1 MRDALIIVAS
11 VVMTI
16 LLVLDTTNASGCYVP
31 QGTISS
37 RTVTKDY
44 NCTLPFLYQNS
55 TTVLTFDYTP
65 LISEATPAGLNSA
78 QKNLYADLRWCS
90 YSPGFAYKT
99 SDPSIRNKWGIV
111 SCDES
116 AVFPTAQPT
125 SQPTTSSPTSAPTTV
140 SPTQAPTEEPTTSI
154 PTSVP
159 TRTPSK
165 SPTRSPVTLVP
176 TGSPSKHPSKSPT
189 TSYPSASP
197 TTPPTESPIT
207 VQPTSSPITVQ
218 PTSSPMTVQPTS
230 SPILRVTSSPSSDQK
245 PATSNEDL
253 SSSVM
258 GLSIG
263 TVVGVAAIGGGIT
276 YLLVRYKRKQ
286 EPQLGKPENELQMAN
301 ILHVDHTEFPRYKF

>member
-1 MRDALIIVAS
+1 
-11 VVMTI
+11 
-16 LLVLDTTNASGCYVP
+16 
-31 QGTISS
+31 
-37 RTVTKDY
+37 
-44 NCTLPFLYQNS
+44 
-55 TTVLTFDYTP
+55 
-65 LISEATPAGLNSA
+65 
-78 QKNLYADLRWCS
+78 
-90 YSPGFAYKT
+90 
-99 SDPSIRNKWGIV
+99 
-111 SCDES
+111 
-116 AVFPTAQPT
+116 
-125 SQPTTSSPTSAPTTV
+125 
-140 SPTQAPTEEPTTSI
+140 
-154 PTSVP
+154 VP

-197 TTPPTESPIT
+197 TTPPTESPITVQPTSSPITVQPTSSPIT